1 MLNAMIINK
10 NESFSIISGFFWDQ
24 VPEHGDHDWKE
35 IMLLLHTFEFSII
48 IFNMMKLL
56 WLKGCIEA

>member
-35 IMLLLHTFEFSII
+35 IMLLLHTF
-48 IFNMMKLL
+48 
-56 WLKGCIEA
+56 